1 MELED
6 DRDTQLNK
14 PYLIR
19 PPYPFN
25 YPWIIPVAG
34 VYEEEGIQMEM
45 NLGYIGDS
53 GW

>member
-25 YPWIIPVAG
+25 YPWMIPVIG
-34 VYEEEGIQMEM
+34 YQEDGIQMEM
-45 NLGYIGDS
+45 NFEYTGGS
-53 GW
+53 